1 MKLYALLYGNS
12 LIFELLYIERK
23 KNICIIRQKYLH
35 RKHEMNIDTDILR
48 LNVAMALIQN
58 NLQHKG

>member
-12 LIFELLYIERK
+12 LIFELLYIEREK
-23 KNICIIRQKYLH
+23 KICIIRQKYLH